1 MRKLAFLS
9 LFFLFS
15 NQLYSQAIYEDERYV
30 SETDPLVLEKLAEWQ
45 DLKFGLLMHWGA
57 YSLWG
62 IVESWSI
69 CPEEYGWC
77 ERRKGTDPDNYV
89 AYVNEYEGLKKTFN
103 PFKFNPEKWATAAKD
118 AGDRKSNV

>member
-1 MRKLAFLS
+1 MRKIYFL
-9 LFFLFS
+9 LVALCLCVS
-15 NQLYSQAIYEDERYV
+15 NLVHSQAIYEDERYV
-30 SETDPLVLEKLAEWQ
+30 PETDPLVLEKLDKWQ

-57 YSLWG
+57 YSQWG

-77 ERRKGTDPDNYV
+77 ERREGSNPGHYV

-103 PFKFNPEKWATAAKD
+103 PI
-118 AGDRKSNV
+118 